1 MPILTSDEITQTRAA
16 VLASG
21 VFSETAT
28 IREYTTTTSPSGGQ
42 VKTWKDMTGHTSIPC
57 FVSSK
62 ASQEQKANLLIQTVM
77 QTRVLLSGYYPNI
90 LELMRVVV
98 GGITY
103 EITSVGHDSQTVFT
117 KLIVQ
122 KVTP

>member
-21 VFSETAT
+21 VFSELAT

-42 VKTWKDMTGHTSIPC
+42 VKAWKDKTGHVSIPC
-57 FVSSK
+57 FVSSR
-62 ASQEQKANLLIQTVM
+62 STQEQKGTLVIQTVL
-77 QTRVLLSGYYPNI
+77 QTKILLSGYYPNI

-98 GGITY
+98 NSITY
-103 EITSVGHDSQTVFT
+103 EISSVGHDSQTVFT